1 MLVEKSW
8 ASGGSPTSC
17 SPRSIL
23 GMQGEFLFGNRLLFC
38 LGNSQVGLVVMQKCT
53 SVPKVGEGIKIMKTQ
68 GIYIAKEEGVSTL
81 SAETVVLFP
90 YSWLPRNSEIDPVVQ
105 DGGGAGRTGDERE
118 EYINEGSVGLQ
129 QDCGGWG
136 LRRKTAR
143 WNLWVK
149 RVANNGL
156 EMSIPSEVS
165 QKEKD
170 KYRMMSLIRGI

>member
-1 MLVEKSW
+1 
-8 ASGGSPTSC
+8 
-17 SPRSIL
+17 
-23 GMQGEFLFGNRLLFC
+23 MQGEFLFGKRLLFC

-129 QDCGGWG
+129 QDCGG
-136 LRRKTAR
+136 
-143 WNLWVK
+143 
-149 RVANNGL
+149 
-156 EMSIPSEVS
+156 
-165 QKEKD
+165 
-170 KYRMMSLIRGI
+170 